1 MLRLLL
7 KLGYWVYSSLKEYQ
21 SPYGAAGTVKL
32 SLSPDPFCS
41 KENGDTSCWT
51 KAQTY
56 IALGNTLHILARLKI
71 DSTPMEGID
80 TELVNK
86 EFEKELG
93 VYQCD
98 LALAIGYH
106 DVEGD
111 YNGKLPKSRRDV
123 NEVFVHI

>member
-1 MLRLLL
+1 
-7 KLGYWVYSSLKEYQ
+7 
-21 SPYGAAGTVKL
+21 
-32 SLSPDPFCS
+32 
-41 KENGDTSCWT
+41 
-51 KAQTY
+51 
-56 IALGNTLHILARLKI
+56 
-71 DSTPMEGID
+71 MEGID